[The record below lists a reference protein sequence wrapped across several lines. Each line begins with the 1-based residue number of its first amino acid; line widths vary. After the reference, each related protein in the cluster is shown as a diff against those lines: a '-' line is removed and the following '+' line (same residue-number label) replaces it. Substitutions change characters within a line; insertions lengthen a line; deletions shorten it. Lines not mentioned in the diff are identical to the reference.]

1 MYLKNKSVVIVANGS
16 APRHSKA
23 KKILE
28 SSNKF
33 IFCDGAINN
42 NAYKNIKPFK
52 IIGDLD
58 SISNDLLKKYDNI
71 LVRDPNQNTNDLQK
85 ALIWCQN
92 NNFLDLT
99 IIGASGKREDH
110 TIGNIFLL
118 FKFSKLNITI
128 VTDEGT
134 FIIISK
140 KTTFESYI
148 NQQVSIFSVDKNVK
162 IKSKNLR
169 FPLNNVSLNNIFDG
183 TLNSSTDEKFD
194 LDISHGSIIVFQTHQ
209 EKI

>member
-1 MYLKNKSVVIVANGS
+1 MNLKNKSIVIVANGS
-16 APRHSKA
+16 TPRHSKA

-28 SSNKF
+28 SDTKF

-42 NAYKNIKPFK
+42 KAYKNIKPFK

-58 SISNDLLKKYDNI
+58 SISNDLLKKYDSI

-85 ALIWCQN
+85 ALIWCEK
-92 NNFLDLT
+92 NNFLDL
-99 IIGASGKREDH
+99 IIVGASGKREDH
-110 TIGNIFLL
+110 MIGNIFLL

-128 VTDEGT
+128 VTDQGT
-134 FIIISK
+134 FVIISK
-140 KTTFESYI
+140 KTTFKSYI
-148 NQQVSIFSVDKNVK
+148 NQQVSIFSVDKNIK

-183 TLNSSTDEKFD
+183 TLNSSIDEKFN
-194 LDISHGSIIVFQTHQ
+194 LDISHGSIIVFQTHY